1 MPVRSE
7 DSLTGLALS
16 PAQVRRLA
24 EVLGYACRVSEG
36 AALVGVLGDGQA
48 RDNREA
54 LIGWVREQV
63 AQLDAEVA
71 GVLLPVLLKRLERRL
86 QAWEAGW

>member
-1 MPVRSE
+1 MPRRTDDQADVL
-7 DSLTGLALS
+7 SLTQ
-16 PAQVRRLA
+16 AQVRRLA

-54 LIGWVREQV
+54 LIGWVRDQV

-86 QAWEAGW
+86 QAWEDGW